1 MIAIKLPIKNQINI
15 DDYLREFNS
24 CIRFSYNRLVEGLLE
39 KDIRH
44 LIKSRNMYL
53 VLDSWFIQC
62 AIREA
67 QSWFKKVPN
76 GKLIFGGKRN
86 FELRSQNKISKEQLK
101 ELRLHPICIQG
112 EAPKKGN
119 RKFDLDIENNKIMF
133 KPKRGDKVEIQL
145 PNLRN
150 NHKRNLLLLEEYSN
164 KNEIPFTIRLSN
176 KEICI
181 IFDEK
186 ILKENIK
193 PLNSNRVLGID
204 LNPNYIGWSVLEF
217 NKDDNFKV
225 IKTGVI
231 ENIELN
237 KKLKVSSNDLL
248 QINQN
253 NKKTFEIFE
262 VSKFLISQALH
273 FNCYKIVVEELQIL
287 TKNHKKGKSFNR
299 LVNNCWN
306 RNKLINNLNK
316 RCNIFGIEFVE
327 VNPVYSSFI
336 GNVLYGKQYPDMV
349 ASSIEISRRG
359 FHKWQK
365 NWFYPKLIEVN
376 DLSNLWKEEK
386 DLIYKNWTELFNVIT
401 KTLKLNYRSS
411 LNDFKFRVFRLNN
424 IKSKINLYCF
434 N

>member
-24 CIRFSYNRLVEGLLE
+24 CIRFSYNRFVEGLLE
-39 KDIRH
+39 KDIRQ
-44 LIKSRNMYL
+44 LIKLKNLYST
-53 VLDSWFIQC
+53 LDSWFIQC
-62 AIREA
+62 AIRES

-112 EAPKKGN
+112 EAPQKGN
-119 RKFDLDIENNKIMF
+119 RKFDLDIENNKIIF
-133 KPKRGDKVEIQL
+133 KPKRGDKIEIQL

-386 DLIYKNWTELFNVIT
+386 DLIYKNWIELFNVIT

>member
-24 CIRFSYNRLVEGLLE
+24 CIRFSYNRFVEGLLE
-39 KDIRH
+39 KDIRQ
-44 LIKSRNMYL
+44 LIKLKNLYST
-53 VLDSWFIQC
+53 LDSWFIQC
-62 AIREA
+62 AIRES

-112 EAPKKGN
+112 EAPQKGN
-119 RKFDLDIENNKIMF
+119 RKFDLDIENNKIIF
-133 KPKRGDKVEIQL
+133 KPKRGDKIEIQL

-217 NKDDNFKV
+217 DKDDNFKV

-262 VSKFLISQALH
+262 VSKFLISKTLH
-273 FNCYKIVVEELQIL
+273 FNCSKIIVEELQIL
-287 TKNHKKGKSFNR
+287 IKNHKKGKSFNR

-316 RCNIFGIEFVE
+316 RCNISGIEFVE
-327 VNPVYSSFI
+327 VNPAYSSFI
-336 GNVLYGKQYPDMV
+336 GNVLYGQNYPDMV

-376 DLSNLWKEEK
+376 DLSNRWKEEK
-386 DLIYKNWTELFNVIT
+386 DLIYKNWIELFNVIT

>member
-24 CIRFSYNRLVEGLLE
+24 CIRFSYNRFVEGLLE
-39 KDIRH
+39 KDIRQ
-44 LIKSRNMYL
+44 LIKLKNLYST
-53 VLDSWFIQC
+53 LDSWFIQC
-62 AIREA
+62 AIRES

-112 EAPKKGN
+112 EAPQKGN
-119 RKFDLDIENNKIMF
+119 RKFDLDIENNKIIF
-133 KPKRGDKVEIQL
+133 KPKRGDKIEIQL

-262 VSKFLISQALH
+262 VSKFLISKTLH
-273 FNCYKIVVEELQIL
+273 FNCSKIIVEELQIL
-287 TKNHKKGKSFNR
+287 IKNHKKGKSFNR

-306 RNKLINNLNK
+306 RNKLIHNLNK
-316 RCNIFGIEFVE
+316 RCNISGIEFVE

-386 DLIYKNWTELFNVIT
+386 DLIYKNWIELFNVIT

>member
-24 CIRFSYNRLVEGLLE
+24 CIRFSYNRFVEGLLE
-39 KDIRH
+39 KDIRQ
-44 LIKSRNMYL
+44 LIKLKNLYST
-53 VLDSWFIQC
+53 LDSWFIQC
-62 AIREA
+62 AIRES

-112 EAPKKGN
+112 EAPQKGN
-119 RKFDLDIENNKIMF
+119 RKFDLDIENNKIIF
-133 KPKRGDKVEIQL
+133 KPKRGDKIEIQL

-262 VSKFLISQALH
+262 VSKFLISKTLH
-273 FNCYKIVVEELQIL
+273 FNCSKIIVEELQIL
-287 TKNHKKGKSFNR
+287 IKNHKKGKSFNR

-316 RCNIFGIEFVE
+316 RCNISGIEFVE

>member
-24 CIRFSYNRLVEGLLE
+24 CIRFSYNRFVEGLLE
-39 KDIRH
+39 KDIRQ
-44 LIKSRNMYL
+44 LIKLKNLYST
-53 VLDSWFIQC
+53 LDSWFIQC
-62 AIREA
+62 AIRES

-112 EAPKKGN
+112 EAPQKGN
-119 RKFDLDIENNKIMF
+119 RKFDLDIENNKIIF
-133 KPKRGDKVEIQL
+133 KPKRGDKIEIQL

-316 RCNIFGIEFVE
+316 RCNISGIEFVE

-386 DLIYKNWTELFNVIT
+386 DLIYKNWIELFNVIT

>member
-24 CIRFSYNRLVEGLLE
+24 CIRFSYNRFVEGLLE
-39 KDIRH
+39 KDIRQ
-44 LIKSRNMYL
+44 LIKLKNLYST
-53 VLDSWFIQC
+53 LDSWFIQC
-62 AIREA
+62 AIRES

-112 EAPKKGN
+112 EAPQKGN
-119 RKFDLDIENNKIMF
+119 RKFDLDIENNKIIF
-133 KPKRGDKVEIQL
+133 KPKRGDKIEIQL

>member
-24 CIRFSYNRLVEGLLE
+24 CIRFSYNRFVEGLLE
-39 KDIRH
+39 KDIRQ
-44 LIKSRNMYL
+44 LIKLKNLYST
-53 VLDSWFIQC
+53 LDSWFIQC
-62 AIREA
+62 AIRES

-112 EAPKKGN
+112 EAPQKGN
-119 RKFDLDIENNKIMF
+119 RKFDLDIENNKIIF
-133 KPKRGDKVEIQL
+133 KPKRGDKIEIQL

-262 VSKFLISQALH
+262 VSKFLISKTLH

-316 RCNIFGIEFVE
+316 RCNISGIEFVE